1 MDERI
6 EEITRKLDKILSILD
21 AKSKKLLSD
30 RERIKAKRDDDAAQ
44 TAKTRGVI
52 VVDRLT
58 GTCPTTSGRSCAW
71 SLTPP

>member
-58 GTCPTTSGRSCAW
+58 GRRQAALPQVGARV
-71 SLTPP
+71 PRV